1 MKAQLKGIL
10 AVNGNGV
17 SLGEIMHFLCSTA
30 FGLAMYHYKIGNQEK
45 RLNAKFF
52 DFYKDS

>member
-1 MKAQLKGIL
+1 M
-10 AVNGNGV
+10 NGNGV
-17 SLGEIMHFLCSTA
+17 SLGEIMHFLCSMA